1 MTQPEIIY
9 EDAQLIVCYKP
20 AGIATQTK
28 KLGQKDMVS
37 ILSNHVAQEEN
48 KQPFIG
54 VVHRL
59 DQPVEGVMVFAKTK
73 QAAAKLSAQVKDHSF
88 GKKYYAKV
96 QLPEGKTFEEA
107 TGRETAGTLRDW
119 MQFNPKENKSCV
131 VEPPQGRNTQEE
143 IGNPADKRQSKM
155 KKKDTSA
162 AQNKV
167 QEAVLDYQ
175 VIRQEEGSA
184 LLDITLHTG
193 RHHQI
198 RVQLAHLGT
207 PICGDHKYGNAA
219 SKTPA
224 LCSYHIDFAHPIS
237 GKEMTY
243 EISPRNFEAGVVT
256 FRGEACEQ

>member
-1 MTQPEIIY
+1 MKQPEIIY

-37 ILSNHVAQEEN
+37 ILSNHVAQEE
-48 KQPFIG
+48 KRQPFIG

-107 TGRETAGTLRDW
+107 TGYETAGTLRDW
-119 MQFNPKENKSCV
+119 IQFDSKENKSCV
-131 VEPPQGRNTQEE
+131 VEQTSRENKRENTTY
-143 IGNPADKRQSKM
+143 PANKRQSQSQKPRH
-155 KKKDTSA
+155 TSTP
-162 AQNKV
+162 QNKI

-219 SKTPA
+219 SGTPA
-224 LCSYHIDFAHPIS
+224 LCSYHIDFVHPVS

-243 EISPRNFEAGVVT
+243 EINPQNF
-256 FRGEACEQ
+256 